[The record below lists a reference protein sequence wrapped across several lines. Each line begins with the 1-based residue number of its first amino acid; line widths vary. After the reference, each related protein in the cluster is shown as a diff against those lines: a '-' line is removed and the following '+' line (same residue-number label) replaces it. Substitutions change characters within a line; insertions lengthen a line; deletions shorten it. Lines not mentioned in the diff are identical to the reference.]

1 MRDYRKLAVWT
12 KAHALTLQLYAETAR
27 FPREEVY
34 GLTSQLR
41 RAVSSIPANIAEGC
55 GRNSDREL
63 ARFLLIAM
71 GSANEAEYHL
81 LLAKDLGYFG
91 NGNYESLNTNLA
103 EVKRMM
109 SGLLARLPD
118 RSSKLEARGSE
129 LQA

>member
-1 MRDYRKLAVWT
+1 MRDYRKLAVWS
-12 KAHALTLQLYAETAR
+12 KAHVVTLRVYEETGS

-41 RAVSSIPANIAEGC
+41 RATSSIPANIAEGC
-55 GRNSDREL
+55 GRSSDREL

-81 LLAKDLGYFG
+81 LLAKDL
-91 NGNYESLNTNLA
+91 NYLSESSFKSLAAGIA

-109 SGLLARLPD
+109 TGLLSR
-118 RSSKLEARGSE
+118 LEARGSKPE
-129 LQA
+129 AERQ